1 MNLHIPYLK
10 KHYDKS
16 SKIFYYYTDSM
27 LKNDIIIKFTSDH
40 FLIVSILDHKNAQEF
55 IITSEKRFPI
65 EYRRIV
71 RDILNMYRC
80 FSKVEFT
87 QTIRDLSVEFNT
99 GRKQPTKEQKEEMF
113 SQLIWEISLIETV
126 EMMKEA
132 KEAYEDETLNSQEN
146 DQ

>member
-1 MNLHIPYLK
+1 MNLHISKLK

-27 LKNDIIIKFTSDH
+27 LKDDIIIKFKADY
-40 FLIVSILDHKNAQEF
+40 FLSVAILDHKNAQEF
-55 IITSEKRFPI
+55 VMTSGDFTPI

-71 RDILNMYRC
+71 EDILSIYEQHT
-80 FSKVEFT
+80 KVEFT
-87 QTIRDLSVEFNT
+87 QIIRELAVIFST

-132 KEAYEDETLNSQEN
+132 KEQYEDEALDSQEN